1 VYRCAPLIGQQKGAI
16 LLSRSDMPIF
26 EYQCSKCGHAFEE
39 LVFNTSEGEG
49 VRCPS
54 CKSRKLSKLMSAF
67 ASGNSAALPC
77 APSAG
82 CDPGRSCD
90 PGSFS

>member
-1 VYRCAPLIGQQKGAI
+1 
-16 LLSRSDMPIF
+16 MPIY
-26 EYQCSKCGHAFEE
+26 EYQCSKCGRAFEE
-39 LVFNTSEGEG
+39 LVFSSSEVKD
-49 VRCPS
+49 VRCPGCNS
-54 CKSRKLSKLMSAF
+54 KKVSKLMSSF

-77 APSAG
+77 APSPG